1 MSMSKKTILTS
12 LLTIAICLTLI
23 AGSTYALFTSEDEI
37 NIAVT
42 SGKVAVTATILEDG
56 MKTYSLEQEQAQ
68 GVFANGG
75 YADFVTENNQKVLV
89 LDRMTPGD
97 KVEFQIQLTNDSNVA
112 IKYLLVWDVVE
123 DSTNEK
129 DGLYKF
135 LKTSATT
142 VAEEKAE
149 LHNANVS
156 WTSWPIPTAEDKSDT
171 KRTINVSIELPS
183 TVGNEAQ
190 DLSAKISFKVLAYQ
204 SNAPM
209 IASVAELNQ
218 KMTETNENLM
228 LIGVNE
234 PQSVIRVPASYT
246 GIITLQDCKV
256 ASIQADKDL
265 NLVVNENVTVKAF
278 DSSAITAEGTI
289 NIAGSGKLTAIAADV
304 VGGFGIGG
312 MNTDEINIKDVTIA
326 KVSGAFVQKDFIND
340 TKYGKSEPE
349 GGAAIGSGFDGAVI
363 NLNNVTINEALGGS
377 KAAGIG
383 ARYHIG
389 VTINITDCTIN
400 KVVGGNASAGI
411 GGSRVSGD
419 ATESG
424 TIINIQNSTINAE
437 GGQAGAGIGSGYD
450 THCQPDQPLC
460 TININNS
467 TINAT
472 GGKYAAGVGTG
483 YHNAALAGEIKNS
496 TVNAVSGE
504 KFYKATYTEAQDI
517 GFGVVDLTREGKDND
532 SKITYLNSVITLP
545 TLVTN
550 TISFED
556 FSSLLASQEGGSIF
570 LSESVV
576 IANPESSRFTEFT
589 LNGNIDIY
597 ASASAQITFSETTTL
612 VGNGTL
618 TIHGGSIVEAQELCV
633 AGNATLIINNG
644 EHTFNALSATGN
656 GTIIVNGGTLN
667 CKGTYAGIMGI
678 TFGENGSLIVNAGKL
693 NLYQPINLNPN
704 RCDNAY
710 VEINGGTIELLGGM
724 ADMIV
729 VRNVMDKDL
738 ESGVLRG
745 SSVRITGGTFIA
757 HYAIDSDRD
766 ATAFIRNGD
775 GPADGNKVLV
785 SNADQYDCIVTG
797 GTFYG
802 SWQRAD
808 NTRYTNGNGGY
819 SDGLFVENTIAGFVA
834 DGYEIT
840 GDADNGYVVNKK

>member
-42 SGKVAVTATILEDG
+42 SGKVAVTATIDNLA
-56 MKTYSLEQEQAQ
+56 TYSMGKATATQ
-68 GVFANGG
+68 GKFDNGG
-75 YADFVTENNQKVLV
+75 TAQLTQENKQLTLTNI
-89 LDRMTPGD
+89 TPGD
-97 KVEFQIQLTNDSNVA
+97 KVTLDINVKNDSTVSVVYCL
-112 IKYLLVWDVVE
+112 IWVVE
-123 DSTNEK
+123 GDLAGALTATANDAEIKNGSTGWKVWEGDKEQTIKVSVELPTTHTTQGESASITFVVEAMQGNASVIKNVDELNEK
-129 DGLYKF
+129 L
-135 LKTSATT
+135 ATAT
-142 VAEEKAE
+142 EENFA
-149 LHNANVS
+149 
-156 WTSWPIPTAEDKSDT
+156 
-171 KRTINVSIELPS
+171 
-183 TVGNEAQ
+183 
-190 DLSAKISFKVLAYQ
+190 
-204 SNAPM
+204 
-209 IASVAELNQ
+209 
-218 KMTETNENLM
+218 
-228 LIGVNE
+228 LIGAFE
-234 PQSVIRVPASYT
+234 PEAIIEVPTTYT
-246 GIITLQDCKV
+246 GTITLNNCTV
-256 ASIQADKDL
+256 ASIQAKKDL
-265 NLVVNENVTVKAF
+265 NLVVNGSVVVKATEN
-278 DSSAITAEGTI
+278 SGANGSAITAEGTI
-289 NIAGSGKLTAIAADV
+289 NIAGSGKLTAIAADAV
-304 VGGFGIGG
+304 HGFGIGG
-312 MNTDEINIKDVTIA
+312 DTTTKINIKDVTIA

-389 VTINITDCTIN
+389 VTINITGCTIN

-424 TIINIQNSTINAE
+424 TTINIQNSTINAE

-532 SKITYLNSVITLP
+532 SKITYLNSVIALP

-570 LSESVV
+570 LTESIV
-576 IANPESSRFTEFT
+576 IANPESSRFTDFT

-738 ESGVLRG
+738 ESDVLRG

-775 GPADGNKVLV
+775 DPADGNKVLV
-785 SNADQYDCIVTG
+785 SNADEYDCVVTG

-819 SDGLFVENTIAGFVA
+819 SDGVFVENTIAGFVA

>member
-1 MSMSKKTILTS
+1 MKNKTILAS
-12 LLTIAICLTLI
+12 LVTIILCLSLI
-23 AGSTYALFTSEDEI
+23 AGSTYALFTSEDSV

-42 SGKVAVTATILEDG
+42 SGKVKVTATIDNLA
-56 MKTYSLEQEQAQ
+56 TYSMDKATTTN
-68 GVFANGG
+68 GVFENGG
-75 YADFVTENNQKVLV
+75 TAQLTQENKQLTLTNI
-89 LDRMTPGD
+89 TPGD
-97 KVEFQIQLTNDSNVA
+97 KVTLDINVKNDSTVSV
-112 IKYLLVWDVVE
+112 IYCLVWVVE
-123 DSTNEK
+123 GDLAGALTATANGAEIKNGSTGWKVWEGDK
-129 DGLYKF
+129 EQTIK
-135 LKTSATT
+135 
-142 VAEEKAE
+142 
-149 LHNANVS
+149 VS
-156 WTSWPIPTAEDKSDT
+156 
-171 KRTINVSIELPS
+171 VELPATYTTQGES
-183 TVGNEAQ
+183 ASITFVVEAMQGN
-190 DLSAKISFKVLAYQ
+190 
-204 SNAPM
+204 
-209 IASVAELNQ
+209 ASVIKDVAELNA
-218 KMTETNENLM
+218 KLATATNENFT
-228 LIGVNE
+228 LIGAFE
-234 PQSVIRVPASYT
+234 PEAIIRVPATYEGT
-246 GIITLQDCKV
+246 ITLNNCTV
-256 ASIQADKDL
+256 ASIQAEKDL
-265 NLVVNENVTVKAF
+265 NLIVNGSVVVKAI
-278 DSSAITAEGTI
+278 DSSAITANGII
-289 NIAGSGKLTAIAADV
+289 NISGNGKLTAIAAN
-304 VGGFGIGG
+304 VGHSFGIGG
-312 MNTDEINIKDVTIA
+312 DTTTEINIKDVTIA

-349 GGAAIGSGFDGAVI
+349 GGAAIGSGLDGAVI

-383 ARYHIG
+383 ARYWTG

-411 GGSRVSGD
+411 GGSRVSSEGN
-419 ATESG
+419 ESG
-424 TIINIQNSTINAE
+424 TTINITGSDITAI

-532 SKITYLNSVITLP
+532 SKITYLNSVIALP

-570 LSESVV
+570 LSESIV
-576 IANPESSRFTEFT
+576 IANQESSRFTEFT
-589 LNGNIDIY
+589 LNGNVDIY
-597 ASASAQITFSETTTL
+597 ASANAQIKFSETTTF

-618 TIHGGSIVEAQELCV
+618 TIHGGSIMEDQELCI
-633 AGNATLIINNG
+633 ADKATLIINGG
-644 EHTFNALSATGN
+644 EHTFNALSVSGN

-693 NLYQPINLNPN
+693 NLYQPINLNQN

-710 VEINGGTIELLGGM
+710 VEINGGTIELLNG
-724 ADMIV
+724 IENLFV
-729 VRNVMDKDL
+729 VRNVMDKDNNT
-738 ESGVLRG
+738 SGTLRG
-745 SSVRITGGTFIA
+745 SSIRINGGTFIA
-757 HYAIDSDRD
+757 HYEIDYAGD
-766 ATAFIRNGD
+766 ATSFIRNGD
-775 GPADGNKVLV
+775 APADGNKVLV
-785 SNADQYDCIVTG
+785 SNDDKYDCIVTG

-808 NTRYTNGNGGY
+808 NTRYTDGNGGY
-819 SDGLFVENTIAGFVA
+819 SDGLMVDNSIAGFVA

-840 GDADNGYVVNKK
+840 GDADNGYVVTKK